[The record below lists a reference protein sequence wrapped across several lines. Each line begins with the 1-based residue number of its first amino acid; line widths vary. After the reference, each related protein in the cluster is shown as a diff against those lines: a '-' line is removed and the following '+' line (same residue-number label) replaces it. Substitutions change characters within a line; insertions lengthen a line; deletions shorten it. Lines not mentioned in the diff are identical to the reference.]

1 MKGNEKKSHL
11 KVRKPFGP
19 ELVVEFC
26 KRLNS
31 IPISFIITL
40 TLLYYLL

>member
-26 KRLNS
+26 KRL
-31 IPISFIITL
+31 FLLKITTDQKL
-40 TLLYYLL
+40 I